1 MAHPTS
7 STGISADC
15 ADPSLSDRFK
25 SERRLDG
32 ASEMSGMRRTV
43 HKNFL
48 RVAFGLAHTLLIS
61 ELCQNLICSFRNCS
75 LMYRAAAH
83 DTALLLGGNA
93 ICTCEPSD
101 LFLGLPGVI
110 QPLSKAFQALSLS
123 FLELSTV
130 SALATTACLCQQG
143 LATASIIP
151 VSMPITSMQCLC
163 SHSSWTPGAKFFST
177 DIRSSCG
184 IKSTAN
190 CL

>member
-1 MAHPTS
+1 MAQ
-7 STGISADC
+7 ARCLEC
-15 ADPSLSDRFK
+15 AEPFTRIFSECFRPRTHAANFITLPESDLQLQVLNCSL
-25 SERRLDG
+25 G
-32 ASEMSGMRRTV
+32 V
-43 HKNFL
+43 
-48 RVAFGLAHTLLIS
+48 
-61 ELCQNLICSFRNCS
+61 S